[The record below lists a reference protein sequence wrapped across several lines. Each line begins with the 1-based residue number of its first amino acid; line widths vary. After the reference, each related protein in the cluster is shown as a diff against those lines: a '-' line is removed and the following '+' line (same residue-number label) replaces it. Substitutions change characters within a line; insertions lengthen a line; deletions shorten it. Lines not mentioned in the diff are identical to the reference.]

1 MKMLNAIE
9 IVLPLL
15 MLVLISIPLIKVFKG
30 NATLREAK
38 SRLLVHISGFFGIM
52 LLVFVMQMII
62 RPDVMAAEGDE
73 TTLDLMT
80 GTLAQGLGFIS
91 AALATGMSA
100 LGAGIAVA
108 AAAPAAIGAFSENEK
123 NFGKSLIFVAL
134 GEGVAIYG
142 LLISILIINK
152 L

>member
-1 MKMLNAIE
+1 MLHTIE
-9 IVLPLL
+9 LVLPLIL
-15 MLVLISIPLIKVFKG
+15 IVLISLPLVNVFRGK
-30 NATLREAK
+30 TSAK
-38 SRLLVHISGFFGIM
+38 SAKMRMVTHIALFFVILAGVLVYNINGASA
-52 LLVFVMQMII
+52 L
-62 RPDVMAAEGDE
+62 AAEGE
-73 TTLDLMT
+73 SVDLMS
-80 GTLAQGLGFIS
+80 GTLAQGLGFIA

-108 AAAPAAIGAFSENEK
+108 AAAPAAIGAFSENDK

-142 LLISILIINK
+142 LIISILIIMIK

>member
-1 MKMLNAIE
+1 MLNFIE
-9 IVLPLL
+9 LVLPLI
-15 MLVLISIPLIKVFKG
+15 LVALITLPLIKVFRGK
-30 NATLREAK
+30 TTVHSAK
-38 SRLLVHISGFFGIM
+38 TRLLVHVSGFFAVIAF
-52 LLVFVMQMII
+52 VFVVQFFTS
-62 RPDVMAAEGDE
+62 PVVSAAEGE
-73 TTLDLMT
+73 SVVASIT
-80 GTLAQGLGFIS
+80 GTMAQGLGFLS
-91 AALATGMSA
+91 AALSTGMSA

>member
-1 MKMLNAIE
+1 MTVLE
-9 IVLPLL
+9 ILLPLVVVVLLSLPLVKVFTGKVSAQSAKMRLAMHVSGFAGAVLLCL
-15 MLVLISIPLIKVFKG
+15 MLAMSDSGVFAAG
-30 NATLREAK
+30 EIAT
-38 SRLLVHISGFFGIM
+38 
-52 LLVFVMQMII
+52 
-62 RPDVMAAEGDE
+62 
-73 TTLDLMT
+73 MT
-80 GTLAQGLGFIS
+80 GTIAQGLGFV
-91 AALATGMSA
+91 AASLSTGMSA

-108 AAAPAAIGAFSENEK
+108 AAALAAIGAFSENEK

>member
-1 MKMLNAIE
+1 MTVLE
-9 IVLPLL
+9 LFLPLL
-15 MLVLISIPLIKVFKG
+15 AVILLSLPLIKVFTGKVS
-30 NATLREAK
+30 AQSAK
-38 SRLLVHISGFFGIM
+38 KRLALHISGFAGAV
-52 LLVFVMQMII
+52 LLCLTLALSQSRVF
-62 RPDVMAAEGDE
+62 AAGEVA
-73 TTLDLMT
+73 TITVT
-80 GTLAQGLGFIS
+80 IAQGLGFL
-91 AALATGMSA
+91 AASLSTGFSA

-152 L
+152 I

>member
-1 MKMLNAIE
+1 MLNTME
-9 IVLPLL
+9 LLLPLFL
-15 MLVLISIPLIKVFKG
+15 IVLISLPLVNVFRGK
-30 NATLREAK
+30 TSAK
-38 SRLLVHISGFFGIM
+38 SAKLRLMTHIALFFVVLAGVLVYNINGATA
-52 LLVFVMQMII
+52 L
-62 RPDVMAAEGDE
+62 AAEGE
-73 TTLDLMT
+73 SADLMS
-80 GTLAQGLGFIS
+80 GTLAQGLGFIA

-108 AAAPAAIGAFSENEK
+108 AAAPAAIGAFSENDK

-142 LLISILIINK
+142 LIISILIIMIK

>member
-1 MKMLNAIE
+1 MLNFIE
-9 IVLPLL
+9 LVLPLIL
-15 MLVLISIPLIKVFKG
+15 IVLITLPLIKVFRGKTTVESAR
-30 NATLREAK
+30 NRMFIHVT
-38 SRLLVHISGFFGIM
+38 GFLAVI
-52 LLVFVMQMII
+52 VFVFVIQLFTS
-62 RPDVMAAEGDE
+62 PALAAAEGDTVIE
-73 TTLDLMT
+73 SIT
-80 GTLAQGLGFIS
+80 GTMAQGLGFLS
-91 AALATGMSA
+91 AALSTGMSA

>member
-1 MKMLNAIE
+1 MTVLEFILPALMIALIS
-9 IVLPLL
+9 LPLVK
-15 MLVLISIPLIKVFKG
+15 MFTGKV
-30 NATLREAK
+30 NAK
-38 SRLLVHISGFFGIM
+38 SAKWRLATHVCGFLAVVCG
-52 LLVFVMQMII
+52 VFLFQANGVFASEATTT
-62 RPDVMAAEGDE
+62 AASI
-73 TTLDLMT
+73 T
-80 GTLAQGLGFIS
+80 GTIAQGLGFVG
-91 AALATGMSA
+91 AAAATGLSA

>member
-1 MKMLNAIE
+1 MF
-9 IVLPLL
+9 
-15 MLVLISIPLIKVFKG
+15 ISCMSNSSVFAAG
-30 NATLREAK
+30 EVAT
-38 SRLLVHISGFFGIM
+38 I
-52 LLVFVMQMII
+52 
-62 RPDVMAAEGDE
+62 
-73 TTLDLMT
+73 T
-80 GTLAQGLGFIS
+80 GTIAQGLGFL
-91 AALATGMSA
+91 AASLSTGFSA

-152 L
+152 I

>member
-1 MKMLNAIE
+1 MSILMFI
-9 IVLPLL
+9 LPLVAVVL
-15 MLVLISIPLIKVFKG
+15 LSLPLVKMFTSKVNKSS
-30 NATLREAK
+30 AK
-38 SRLLVHISGFFGIM
+38 WRLLTHVGGFFGAVIM
-52 LLVFVMQMII
+52 VLCFAMSNAS
-62 RPDVMAAEGDE
+62 AAE
-73 TTLDLMT
+73 TVSAMT
-80 GTLAQGLGFIS
+80 GTIAQGLGFIA
-91 AALATGMSA
+91 AALSTGCSA

-108 AAAPAAIGAFSENEK
+108 AAAPAAIGAFSENEN

>member
-1 MKMLNAIE
+1 MYLSLIE
-9 IVLPLL
+9 IILPLL
-15 MLVLISIPLIKVFKG
+15 LVVLITLPLIKVFKG
-30 NATLREAK
+30 EVSAKSAK
-38 SRLLVHISGFFGIM
+38 SRLLTHIAGFFTVI
-52 LLVFVMQMII
+52 VFVLVMQMVISP
-62 RPDVMAAEGDE
+62 RVFAAEEGAV
-73 TTLDLMT
+73 TIV
-80 GTLAQGLGFIS
+80 GTIAQGLGFLS

-142 LLISILIINK
+142 LLISILIINN
-152 L
+152 LG

>member
-1 MKMLNAIE
+1 MLNIIE
-9 IVLPLL
+9 LLIPMVLI
-15 MLVLISIPLIKVFKG
+15 VLISLPLIKVFKG
-30 NATLREAK
+30 KVNAQSAKTRLVTHIVMFFVVIAGAFLFSVGDLSVLASEEA
-38 SRLLVHISGFFGIM
+38 
-52 LLVFVMQMII
+52 
-62 RPDVMAAEGDE
+62 AAA
-73 TTLDLMT
+73 LDASIT
-80 GTLAQGLGFIS
+80 GTNAQGLGFIS

>member
-1 MKMLNAIE
+1 MLNMIE
-9 IVLPLL
+9 LLVPMVLI
-15 MLVLISIPLIKVFKG
+15 VLISLPLIKVFKG
-30 NATLREAK
+30 NMSAQSAK
-38 SRLLVHISGFFGIM
+38 TRLITHIVMFFVVVIGSV
-52 LLVFVMQMII
+52 LFSVGDFSVL
-62 RPDVMAAEGDE
+62 AAEGTAAAGE
-73 TTLDLMT
+73 SIT
-80 GTLAQGLGFIS
+80 GTIAQGLGFIS